1 MTKWLQA
8 SAKLAVVLCC
18 SVAFAQDGADLLDDF
33 AASVDVVTSDS
44 SESAADLDVDALAP
58 NADDSV
64 KILNVRLQDN
74 GKLSGRLQVYYPTGK
89 SEPADAK
96 VAFTQ
101 SGQLIS
107 STRTDDMGHFHVEGL
122 EPGDYTATASVGEAS
137 TDFQVKVLAFDENAA
152 PEEMFLE
159 GTLTPIPE
167 EIVGGEMIVDG
178 GGCVDCGCNSCGG
191 EIIQEE
197 VIVDEGIVYD
207 EGIVMDQGVVMDEG
221 YVVEETFTPDMGCG
235 CAAPVSSGFSSCG
248 TCGGGGGGGFIGGRG
263 LGLLGIGGLAA
274 GITALAIDDDT
285 PVSPAAP

>member
-1 MTKWLQA
+1 MTKWLQIT
-8 SAKLAVVLCC
+8 AKLAVVLCC
-18 SVAFAQDGADLLDDF
+18 GVVFAQDGADLLDDF
-33 AASVDVVTSDS
+33 ASEVEVLSSDS
-44 SESAADLDVDALAP
+44 AESSADLDVDAMATD
-58 NADDSV
+58 AAEV

-74 GKLSGRLQVYYPTGK
+74 GNLSGRLQVYYPTGK

-101 SGQLIS
+101 SGQLVS

-159 GTLTPIPE
+159 GTLTPVPE
-167 EIVGGEMIVDG
+167 EIMGGEMIVDG
-178 GGCVDCGCNSCGG
+178 GACVDCGCENCGG
-191 EIIQEE
+191 EIMEGE

-207 EGIVMDQGVVMDEG
+207 EGFVDECTTCG
-221 YVVEETFTPDMGCG
+221 EEVIVEETFTPDMGCG
-235 CAAPVSSGFSSCG
+235 CTTPDSGFSSCG
-248 TCGGGGGGGFIGGRG
+248 TCGGGGGGGFGGRG

-274 GITALAIDDDT
+274 GVTALAIDDDDA
-285 PVSPAAP
+285 VSPSAP